1 MKFKSAAMF
10 FLCAALLS
18 SSCYAEFNCTMNDAR
33 REITLSGTVS
43 GATEGDPIKI
53 ELLRKGMKGSDVLN
67 YYTDDEAK
75 TNFIILRQ
83 LPAGAGGAY
92 SVTASMEGRESGYYY
107 AVINGEEY
115 EFYFSTEED
124 KEKKIAEIKRI
135 CIPAEGETK
144 EDTAKRAAKEI
155 SEFLDLSN
163 EKSDMVKIFNINDE
177 LVFNVDSI
185 GLSEAIYNINNEIT
199 VENFL
204 EKLDLCARLQAVN
217 ENKKA
222 IMECAEIFG
231 LDTKYTAVF
240 GKLTEERQKDFS
252 EKYYYGKNLNTID
265 AVRKVFGPAILAEW
279 CAEFSSWGDVEK
291 YINEFGEDEGVDMTA
306 FSKLK
311 TGKKQE
317 LYLYLANIEN
327 FGSTDEFALKTNAKI
342 QKLISED
349 KPISGG
355 SSGGGGGRGGGSTA
369 GSSLTPATGIIPSDS
384 VPENS
389 ENTENNTDD
398 RGFSDMKDFD
408 WAKESVEALY
418 KKGIVS
424 GTGDGK
430 YEPER
435 NVTREEML
443 VMILRAFEEEIGEEK
458 SDFTDAEA
466 DGWYT
471 SYLAAA
477 KEAGFVSGKPDGS
490 FGVGEAVTR
499 EDAAV
504 MAYNIAKANGKEFNI
519 EKGEAFAD
527 DADISEYA
535 VDAVYALKNAEIING
550 KGEGVFAPKDNCTR
564 AEAAKIIYMLIK

>member
-10 FLCAALLS
+10 LLCAALLT
-18 SSCYAEFNCTMNDAR
+18 SSCYAEFNCTMNDSR
-33 REITLSGTVS
+33 REVTLSGTVS

-53 ELLRKGMKGSDVLN
+53 ELLRKGMKASDVRN
-67 YYTDDEAK
+67 NYTDEEAK
-75 TNFIILRQ
+75 ANFIILRQ

-135 CIPAEGETK
+135 CIPTEGETK

-155 SEFLDLSN
+155 SQFLDLSN
-163 EKSDMVKIFNINDE
+163 EKSDMVKIFNIKDE
-177 LVFNVDSI
+177 LVFNIDSI

-204 EKLDLCARLQAVN
+204 EKLDICARLQAVN

-252 EKYYYGKNLNTID
+252 KKYYYGKNLNTIV

-279 CAEFSSWGDVEK
+279 CAEFASWGDVEK
-291 YINEFGEDEGVDMTA
+291 YINEFGEDVGVDTTA

-317 LYLYLANIEN
+317 LYLYLANIEK
-327 FGSTDEFALKTNAKI
+327 FGSTDEFALKTNEKI
-342 QKLISED
+342 KKLISED

-355 SSGGGGGRGGGSTA
+355 SSGGGGGGGGSTA
-369 GSSLTPATGIIPSDS
+369 GSSLAPTTGIIPSDS
-384 VPENS
+384 VSENS

-398 RGFSDMKDFD
+398 GSFSDMSDFD

-424 GTGDGK
+424 GTGNGK
-430 YEPER
+430 FEPSR

-458 SDFTDAEA
+458 ADFADAEA
-466 DGWYT
+466 DGWYS

-477 KEAGFVSGKPDGS
+477 KKAGYINGRPDGS
-490 FGVGEAVTR
+490 FGVGDSVTR

-504 MAYNIAKANGKEFNI
+504 MAYNIAKAKGMTLDATKNGEFTDA
-519 EKGEAFAD
+519 GE
-527 DADISEYA
+527 ISDYA
-535 VDAVYALKNAEIING
+535 LDAVYALKNAGVLNG
-550 KGEGVFAPKDNCTR
+550 KGEGIFAPQSTCTR
-564 AEAAKIIYMLIK
+564 AEAAKIIYALITE

>member
-504 MAYNIAKANGKEFNI
+504 MAYNIAKAKAKEFNI